1 MKNKIMSG
9 IFNLIIRMIESQ
21 GKEDA
26 SLVGNDG
33 KIFASRYA
41 FSEYGK
47 YLR

>member
-1 MKNKIMSG
+1 MKNKMTSW
-9 IFNLIIRMIESQ
+9 IFNLIIKMIESQ

-26 SLVGNDG
+26 GLIGDDG
-33 KIFASRYA
+33 RIFARYA